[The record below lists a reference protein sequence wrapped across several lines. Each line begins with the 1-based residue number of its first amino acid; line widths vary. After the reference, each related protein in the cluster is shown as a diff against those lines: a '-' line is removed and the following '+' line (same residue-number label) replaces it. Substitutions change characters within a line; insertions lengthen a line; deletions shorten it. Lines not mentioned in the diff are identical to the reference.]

1 MNEQEARI
9 RLMEYLYDEM
19 DSPEKEEFERFLK
32 ENPELQAELNELGGT
47 RKLLEE
53 APHHETPVNKP
64 VVINSANS
72 SPRWFQSSAVRASLA
87 IAAAMLVIVI
97 AFSFVKLRVEINDN
111 GFAVSF
117 GDTVAAA
124 ENVYTENEV
133 TDLVQQIR
141 EENAMML
148 TSVIEES
155 REQQRRQLEE
165 TVATLTSYY
174 DRRRQQDLILISEGL
189 AQLEEETYYRF
200 LQTDEALG
208 DLIYA
213 MSYQQSQTPE

>member
-1 MNEQEARI
+1 MNEQEARL

-19 DSPEKEEFERFLK
+19 NSFEKQEFERVLK
-32 ENPELQAELNELGGT
+32 ENPDLQAELDDFGGT
-47 RKLLEE
+47 RKLLESV
-53 APHHETPVNKP
+53 PLETPAHKLVVVNDTH
-64 VVINSANS
+64 S
-72 SPRWFQSSAVRASLA
+72 SKRWFQSNAMRTSMA
-87 IAAAMLVIVI
+87 IAAAMLVMVI
-97 AFSFVKLRVEINDN
+97 AFSFVKLRFEISES

-117 GDTVAAA
+117 GEAVA
-124 ENVYTENEV
+124 VTEEV
-133 TDLVQQIR
+133 FTEDEVIDLVQQIR
-141 EENAMML
+141 EENAVML

-200 LQTDEALG
+200 LQTDEALD

-213 MSYQQSQTPE
+213 MSYQQSQSLE